1 MAFRDGVL
9 PFLADT
15 ARRLLGPAP
24 FAVDAAPTQ
33 APVRLDAGPGA
44 AVKTDCGPGGC
55 GAPPGDWFGY
65 DAYSLP
71 GFADALIGLTR
82 EQIDAVC
89 VETLMDTVVT
99 KIVEDACRETPSLA
113 GDMLG
118 ELTDCVTWLGSRG
131 WNEADEQ
138 AQCYSRYYG
147 GGGVV
152 CIIDDGR
159 PPDLEVDISSVR
171 GVEGFFALSKWNLIP
186 DDMGSSR
193 VRAGWYGQR
202 FGRPEHY
209 IVSPDQPLMR
219 GFAVADAS
227 SAAAAEVLS
236 IGGRRWHRSRIVPRP
251 FRDKM
256 DQRMARRFASWR
268 GWGPGAVEGCLASYL
283 ARREGALHTNE
294 VLRASHFN
302 VLTTPN
308 VAHSQSTAAGATAID
323 NTLAWIRACLARTR
337 LGGGVPIV
345 AVDPVS
351 KMEAISHTL
360 SGISDILREQR
371 QFFLDNVPEYPEVV
385 LMPGSGNSGLSGD
398 GKEGE
403 WQAYDNNVMA
413 YRQSKVWTA
422 GAFGG
427 GMRQAVILAMASKTG
442 PTRGQMDITVRP
454 TWTQT
459 RRGTTVALATAGKLH
474 AERRALDKVTLGLT
488 THALLRHDPTCAGTP
503 DSQYPSLNVDDA
515 PLPVLPPGNGDALLP
530 PAPSGAPA
538 TAITP
543 AGAVTALSTPAP
555 NASSSTATSSPGT
568 AVPVADEAPDFE
580 AAPVDSATLQAAVAQ
595 SFPADIATERQ
606 LAEALLMTPRA
617 FQKWVAGHPQI
628 KRYPVP
634 AGTRGGARYS
644 LGEVLE
650 AFKSSAVAKVDAMRG
665 GLV

>member
-1 MAFRDGVL
+1 M
-9 PFLADT
+9 
-15 ARRLLGPAP
+15 
-24 FAVDAAPTQ
+24 
-33 APVRLDAGPGA
+33 APVRLDAGPGS
-44 AVKTDCGPGGC
+44 AVRQDCGPGGC

-65 DAYSLP
+65 DAYALP
-71 GFADALIGLTR
+71 GFSGALIGLTR
-82 EQIDAVC
+82 DQIDAVC
-89 VETLMDTVVT
+89 IETLLATVVA
-99 KIVEDACRETPSLA
+99 KIVQDAMREAPTLA
-113 GDMLG
+113 GDKLG
-118 ELTDCVTWLGSRG
+118 ELTDCITWLGERG
-131 WNEADEQ
+131 WHEADMQ
-138 AQCYSRYYG
+138 AQTYSRQYG
-147 GGGVV
+147 GGAVV

-159 PPDLEVDISSVR
+159 PPDQEVDIAAVR
-171 GVEGFFALSKWNLIP
+171 GVEGFFALSKWNVIP
-186 DDMGSSR
+186 ADMGSSR

-209 IVSPDQPLMR
+209 IVTPDQPLMR
-219 GFAVADAS
+219 GMPVADAS
-227 SAAAAEVLS
+227 SSSAAEVLRY
-236 IGGRRWHRSRIVPRP
+236 GGNRWHRSRIVPRP
-251 FRDKM
+251 HRDDM
-256 DQRMARRFASWR
+256 DLRQARFFGEWR

-308 VAHSQSTAAGATAID
+308 VAHSQSTPAGASGATAID

-337 LGGGVPIV
+337 IGGGVPIV

-403 WQAYDNNVMA
+403 WQAYDSNVMA

-422 GAFGG
+422 GSFGG
-427 GMRQAVILAMASKTG
+427 GMRQAVMLAMASRTG
-442 PTRGQMDITVRP
+442 PTRGQVDPTVRP

-459 RRGTTVALATAGKLH
+459 RRGTTTTLADARLK
-474 AERRALDKVTLGLT
+474 RAQARAMDKATLGLT
-488 THALLRHDPTCAGTP
+488 THAFLRHDPTLAGAADT
-503 DSQYPSLNVDDA
+503 DYPSLDVDDA
-515 PLPVLPPGNGDALLP
+515 PLPEVPPGGGDALSP
-530 PAPSGAPA
+530 PIPA
-538 TAITP
+538 DGETAAITP
-543 AGAVTALSTPAP
+543 ASAVAALTATPA
-555 NASSSTATSSPGT
+555 AA
-568 AVPVADEAPDFE
+568 PVQDEAPDF
-580 AAPVDSATLQAAVAQ
+580 APVPVDPGALQQAVAA

-606 LAEALLMTPRA
+606 LAQALLMTPRA
-617 FQKWVAGHPQI
+617 FQKWVAGHPAI

-650 AFKSSAVAKVDAMRG
+650 AFKASAVAKVDALQRA
-665 GLV
+665 

>member
-1 MAFRDGVL
+1 MALRDGVL
-9 PFLADT
+9 PFLVDT

-24 FAVDAAPTQ
+24 SAVGASQDLAPVAVSRIDAARQ
-33 APVRLDAGPGA
+33 
-44 AVKTDCGPGGC
+44 DCGPGGC

-65 DAYSLP
+65 DAYDLP
-71 GFADALIGLTR
+71 GFASPLIGLTR

-99 KIVEDACRETPSLA
+99 KIVEDACRETPTLA
-113 GDMLG
+113 GEHLG
-118 ELTDCVTWLGSRG
+118 ELTGCVSWLGERG
-131 WNEADEQ
+131 WHEADEQ

-152 CIIDDGR
+152 CIVDDGR
-159 PPDLEVDISSVR
+159 PPDQEVDISAVR
-171 GVEGFFALSKWNLIP
+171 GVEGFFALSKWNIIP
-186 DDMGSSR
+186 DDAGSPR

-209 IVSPDQPLMR
+209 IVSPDQPPLR
-219 GFAVADAS
+219 GMPYTDAS
-227 SAAAAEVLS
+227 SAAAAEVLAL
-236 IGGRRWHRSRIVPRP
+236 GGRRWHRSRIVPRP

-256 DQRMARRFASWR
+256 DLRMARRFSIWR

-308 VAHSQSTAAGATAID
+308 VAHSQSTPAGASAID

-337 LGGGVPIV
+337 VGGGVPIV

-351 KMEAISHTL
+351 RMEAISHTL
-360 SGISDILREQR
+360 SGISEILREQR

-427 GMRQAVILAMASKTG
+427 GMRQAVILSMACRTG
-442 PTRGQMDITVRP
+442 PTRGQVDLTVRP

-459 RRGTTVALATAGKLH
+459 RRGTTTTLADARLK
-474 AERRALDKVTLGLT
+474 RAQARAMDKATLGLT
-488 THALLRHDPTCAGTP
+488 THAFLRHDPTLAGAP
-503 DSQYPSLNVDDA
+503 DTDYPSLDVDEA
-515 PLPVLPPGNGDALLP
+515 PLPEVPPGDGDAL
-530 PAPSGAPA
+530 APA
-538 TAITP
+538 TSTGGDTAITP
-543 AGAVTALSTPAP
+543 AGAVSAMNASATD
-555 NASSSTATSSPGT
+555 ASSSSAPASP
-568 AVPVADEAPDFE
+568 APVQDEAPDFAP
-580 AAPVDSATLQAAVAQ
+580 AAADPNALQQAVAA

-606 LAEALLMTPRA
+606 LAQALLMTPRA
-617 FQKWVAGHPQI
+617 FQKWVAQHPAI
-628 KRYPVP
+628 ERYPMP
-634 AGTRGGARYS
+634 PGTRGGARYS

-650 AFKSSAVAKVDAMRG
+650 AFKASAVAKVDAMRTR
-665 GLV
+665 